1 MTHSFVAQEESMES
15 VRTFSNRLS
24 VFLVGTLISALLYS
38 ALFFFNDWITETLKY
53 DLGVSWIYLPAGLRL
68 FLILIFGFAGAIGI
82 AAASFAISYFG
93 VFIPDLVTCIGI
105 GLISGFAPLFAKW
118 VVVSNTYIS
127 NDLSNLSMQKI
138 LLCIVIYALMSSAF
152 HQYWFMLRDLESGSI
167 NHFLVMFAG
176 DVAGSI
182 LLIAIIKYGIDLMQ
196 RRLPKGP

>member
-1 MTHSFVAQEESMES
+1 MEHIS
-15 VRTFSNRLS
+15 ISSNRMRL
-24 VFLVGTLISALLYS
+24 FLVGTLISLLLYS
-38 ALFFFNDWITETLKY
+38 ALFFFNDWITETVKY

-68 FLILIFGFAGAIGI
+68 FLILIFGLAGAIGI

-93 VFIPDLVTCIGI
+93 VFPPDLLTCIGI

-138 LLCIVIYALMSSAF
+138 LLCIVIYALMSSGF
-152 HQYWFMLRDLESGSI
+152 HQYWFVLRDLESGSI

-182 LLIAIIKYGIDLMQ
+182 LLIALIKYGIDLM
-196 RRLPKGP
+196 RRGVPRGS

>member
-1 MTHSFVAQEESMES
+1 MKHIRICSDRQQ
-15 VRTFSNRLS
+15 L
-24 VFLVGTLISALLYS
+24 FLVGVLISALLYS
-38 ALFFFNDWITETLKY
+38 ALFFFNDWITEMLKY

-68 FLILIFGFAGAIGI
+68 FLILIFGLAGAIGI

-93 VFIPDLVTCIGI
+93 VFPPDLFTCIGI

-138 LLCIVIYALMSSAF
+138 LLCIVVYALMSSGF
-152 HQYWFMLRDLESGSI
+152 HQYWFVLRDLESGSL

-182 LLIAIIKYGIDLMQ
+182 LLTALIKYGIDLM
-196 RRLPKGP
+196 RRGVPRRS

>member
-167 NHFLVMFAG
+167 NHFFVMFAG

-182 LLIAIIKYGIDLMQ
+182 LLIALIKYGIDLMQ

>member
-1 MTHSFVAQEESMES
+1 MKHIRICSDRQQ
-15 VRTFSNRLS
+15 L
-24 VFLVGTLISALLYS
+24 FLVGVLISALLYS
-38 ALFFFNDWITETLKY
+38 ALFFFNDWITEMLKY
-53 DLGVSWIYLPAGLRL
+53 DLGVSWVYLPAGLRL
-68 FLILIFGFAGAIGI
+68 FLILIFGLAGAIGI

-93 VFIPDLVTCIGI
+93 VFPPDLFTCIGI

-138 LLCIVIYALMSSAF
+138 LLCIVVYALMSSAF
-152 HQYWFMLRDLESGSI
+152 HQYWFVLRDLESGCL

-182 LLIAIIKYGIDLMQ
+182 LLTALIKYGIDLM
-196 RRLPKGP
+196 RRGVPRGS

>member
-1 MTHSFVAQEESMES
+1 MKHIRICSDRQQ
-15 VRTFSNRLS
+15 L
-24 VFLVGTLISALLYS
+24 FLVGVLISALLYS
-38 ALFFFNDWITETLKY
+38 ALFFFNDWITEMLKY
-53 DLGVSWIYLPAGLRL
+53 DLGVSWVYLPAGLRL
-68 FLILIFGFAGAIGI
+68 FLILIFGLAGAIGI

-93 VFIPDLVTCIGI
+93 VFPPDLFTCIGI

-138 LLCIVIYALMSSAF
+138 LLCIVVYALMSSAF
-152 HQYWFMLRDLESGSI
+152 HQYWFVLRDLESGSL

-182 LLIAIIKYGIDLMQ
+182 LLTALIKYGIDLM
-196 RRLPKGP
+196 RRGVPRRS

>member
-1 MTHSFVAQEESMES
+1 MKHIRICSDRQQ
-15 VRTFSNRLS
+15 L
-24 VFLVGTLISALLYS
+24 FLVGVLISALLYS
-38 ALFFFNDWITETLKY
+38 ALFFFNDWITEMLKY

-68 FLILIFGFAGAIGI
+68 FLILIFGLAGAIGI

-93 VFIPDLVTCIGI
+93 VFPPDLFTCIGI

-138 LLCIVIYALMSSAF
+138 LLCIVAYALMSSAF
-152 HQYWFMLRDLESGSI
+152 HQYWFVLRDLESGSL

-182 LLIAIIKYGIDLMQ
+182 LLTALIKYGIDLM
-196 RRLPKGP
+196 RRGLPRRS

>member
-1 MTHSFVAQEESMES
+1 MEHIS
-15 VRTFSNRLS
+15 ISSDRLRLFLLG
-24 VFLVGTLISALLYS
+24 VFISALLYS
-38 ALFFFNDWITETLKY
+38 ALFFFNDWLTEALKY

-68 FLILIFGFAGAIGI
+68 FLILIFGLAGAIGI
-82 AAASFAISYFG
+82 AFASFTISYFG
-93 VFIPDLVTCIGI
+93 VFPPDLVTCIGI

-118 VVVSNTYIS
+118 VVVSNTYVS

-138 LLCIVIYALMSSAF
+138 LLCIVIYALMSSGF

-182 LLIAIIKYGIDLMQ
+182 LLIALIKYGIDLM
-196 RRLPKGP
+196 RRGVPRGS

>member
-1 MTHSFVAQEESMES
+1 MKHIRICSDRQQ
-15 VRTFSNRLS
+15 L
-24 VFLVGTLISALLYS
+24 FLVGVLISALLYS
-38 ALFFFNDWITETLKY
+38 ALFFFNDWITEMLKY
-53 DLGVSWIYLPAGLRL
+53 DLGVNWVYLPAGLRL
-68 FLILIFGFAGAIGI
+68 FLILIFGLAGAIGI

-93 VFIPDLVTCIGI
+93 VFPPDLFTCIGI

-138 LLCIVIYALMSSAF
+138 LLCIVVYALMSSAF
-152 HQYWFMLRDLESGSI
+152 HQYWFVLRDLESGSL

-182 LLIAIIKYGIDLMQ
+182 LLTALIKYGIDLM
-196 RRLPKGP
+196 RRGVPRRS

>member
-1 MTHSFVAQEESMES
+1 MEHIRIS
-15 VRTFSNRLS
+15 SDRRWL
-24 VFLVGTLISALLYS
+24 FLLGVLISALLYS
-38 ALFFFNDWITETLKY
+38 TLFFFNDWITETVKY

-93 VFIPDLVTCIGI
+93 AFPADLVTCIGI

-138 LLCIVIYALMSSAF
+138 LLCIVVYALMSSGF
-152 HQYWFMLRDLESGSI
+152 HQYWFVLRDLESGSI

-182 LLIAIIKYGIDLMQ
+182 LLIALIKYGIDLM
-196 RRLPKGP
+196 RRSVPRES

>member
-1 MTHSFVAQEESMES
+1 MKHIHICSDRQQ
-15 VRTFSNRLS
+15 L
-24 VFLVGTLISALLYS
+24 FLVGVLISALLYS
-38 ALFFFNDWITETLKY
+38 ALFFFNDWITEMLKY

-68 FLILIFGFAGAIGI
+68 FLILIFGLAGAIGI

-93 VFIPDLVTCIGI
+93 VFPPDLFTCIGI

-138 LLCIVIYALMSSAF
+138 LLCIVVYALMSSAF
-152 HQYWFMLRDLESGSI
+152 HQHWFVLRDLESGSL

-176 DVAGSI
+176 DIAGSI
-182 LLIAIIKYGIDLMQ
+182 LLIVLIKYGIDLM
-196 RRLPKGP
+196 RHRVPRGS